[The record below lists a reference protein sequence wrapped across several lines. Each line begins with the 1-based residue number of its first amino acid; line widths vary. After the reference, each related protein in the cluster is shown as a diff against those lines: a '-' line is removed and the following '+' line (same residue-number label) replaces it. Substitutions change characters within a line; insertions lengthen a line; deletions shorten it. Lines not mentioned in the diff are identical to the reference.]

1 MLKNG
6 FVREHFLPRLWRSD
20 GNCLVANRVL
30 KCHAVGMKGDA
41 AIWVGTGGSVFQIAF
56 YRASHVGKLASN
68 LVMPSGVEYDFK
80 QVVSTC

>member
-6 FVREHFLPRLWRSD
+6 FGRKHLLPWLGRSD
-20 GNCLVANRVL
+20 GNRLVADRVL
-30 KCHAVGMKGDA
+30 KCHTVGMKGDA
-41 AIWVGTGGSVFQIAF
+41 AIGVGTGGTVFQIAF